1 MTRVVTLGAHAQRG
15 LFVCVRVSVDAYTG
29 HEVDYKRCHWVQ
41 NYASLKK
48 NLIFLKRQRS
58 RDMPS
63 EKANPLEL
71 VYTLS
76 LGTLE
81 TQGGTTKGVCRLPYA
96 IY

>member
-1 MTRVVTLGAHAQRG
+1 MRSEGLYVCLSTLIQATKWIISDVIGFRTMRAG
-15 LFVCVRVSVDAYTG
+15 
-29 HEVDYKRCHWVQ
+29 
-41 NYASLKK
+41 KK
-48 NLIFLKRQRS
+48 TVIFLKRQRS
-58 RDMPS
+58 RDMPN
-63 EKANPLEL
+63 EKANLLEL